1 MRKNLCLR
9 WNGELVLVARIMGM
23 KIHGNTVEREIGTL
37 GEEIG
42 TSGKAIGNS
51 EKENGTVHFNGRF
64 K

>member
-1 MRKNLCLR
+1 M
-9 WNGELVLVARIMGM
+9 VARIMGM
-23 KIHGNTVEREIGTL
+23 KHGNTVEREIGTL

-51 EKENGTVHFNGRF
+51 EKEIGTVHFNGRF

>member
-1 MRKNLCLR
+1 M
-9 WNGELVLVARIMGM
+9 VLVARIMGM

-51 EKENGTVHFNGRF
+51 EKEIGTAHFNGRF